1 MSGWFVFAIAHNK
14 YGQAAA
20 RDPLCDLEVSAM
32 EMNPGQEQPVYFL
45 KDAFVGKKIVVAICT
60 HNRRASLFKVL
71 EYVSQLKTEAYYDVT
86 LLIVENEREPKLADE
101 LATLDF
107 PFKIEHASEPR
118 IGLVHARNRSL
129 TEAERLGADWLCM
142 LDDDDKVH
150 PDWLLRF
157 EQAASE
163 FPDGRAFLGFIDV
176 KLPENYSRFLRG
188 SRPRQLKLG
197 ANPEAYGTGNCM
209 IGRTVFASDGLGLR
223 FDLRFNTSGA
233 EDTDFFVRV
242 KKDGDQLHHVPEA
255 IIYESCSGE
264 RLTYRYHFRRRR
276 WQRRNGLA
284 LSHIHDGT
292 ATSWRGLLGSLYRD
306 VLLCIWGGLIALGSL
321 ASRPKRVP
329 QRLGATGLR
338 VARILGTIDY
348 CCGKT
353 PTPYDVSRKPAA
365 TPQTKLYESPR
376 N

>member
-1 MSGWFVFAIAHNK
+1 
-14 YGQAAA
+14 
-20 RDPLCDLEVSAM
+20 M
-32 EMNPGQEQPVYFL
+32 EMSPGQKQPVYFL
-45 KDAFVGKKIVVAICT
+45 KDAFVGKKIVIAICT
-60 HNRRASLFKVL
+60 HNRRASLLKAL
-71 EYVSQLKTEAYYDVT
+71 EYVAQLKTEAYYDVT

-118 IGLVHARNRSL
+118 IGLAHARNRSL

-142 LDDDDKVH
+142 LDDDDEVH

-176 KLPENYSRFLRG
+176 RLPKNYSRFLRG
-188 SRPRQLKLG
+188 SRPRQLRLG
-197 ANPEAYGTGNCM
+197 ANPKAYGTGNCM
-209 IGRTVFASDGLGLR
+209 IGRTVFANDESGHR

-233 EDTDFFVRV
+233 EDTDFFMRV
-242 KKDGDQLHHVPEA
+242 KKDGYRLHHVPEA
-255 IIYESCSGE
+255 IVYEFRNGS
-264 RLTYRYHFRRRR
+264 RATYRYHFRSSR
-276 WQRRNGLA
+276 WARRNRLL
-284 LSHIHDGT
+284 LSHIHGGT
-292 ATSWRGLLGSLYRD
+292 ATSWRSLLGSLYRD
-306 VLLCIWGGLIALGSL
+306 VLLCIWGAVIAIGCFV
-321 ASRPKRVP
+321 SRPKRVP

-338 VARILGTIDY
+338 LARILGTIDY

-353 PTPYDVSRKPAA
+353 PTPYGVSKHRAA
-365 TPQTKLYESPR
+365 KPQTKLYESPR